1 MSTRHKRRPN
11 GWAVV
16 LLGAVLAA
24 SFVVPSR
31 AQQTVEN
38 RLVIITPVART
49 VTEPTVA
56 GFREFARRRF
66 SVDVQVTVVSA
77 GTPVAYGRIREW
89 AGRPEADIFWGGEP
103 ALFDDLA
110 ERKLLAPLDLPEAVL
125 REIPASIGTPKPV
138 LLKDPRGFWVGCCL
152 TPYGLVYHPR
162 LLRRVG
168 MQAIREWDDLL
179 DCRLK
184 GQIAQATPDRSSS
197 NHATYEVILQM
208 LGWQKGWEWA
218 QKLGANTGIFV
229 ARSRDVPTVVAK
241 GEFAVGFAVPAY
253 MAFED
258 LLSGYE
264 LRYVHP
270 TAAFVTPEPLAV
282 LAGSRSPRAAREF
295 IQFALSEEGQKTM
308 MARGQYGISPKYKME
323 GPAGSPLARM
333 AEFTGI
339 KSFFDRPV
347 RNVYDD
353 NVAQRRYSEVN
364 ELFRKLVLERHAEL
378 KQRYCP

>member
-1 MSTRHKRRPN
+1 MRTARSARFVT
-11 GWAVV
+11 AALV
-16 LLGAVLAA
+16 LML
-24 SFVVPSR
+24 VVPGAR
-31 AQQTVEN
+31 LQAQPAIED
-38 RLVIITPVART
+38 RLVLITPVART
-49 VTEPTVA
+49 VADPSVA
-56 GFREFARRRF
+56 AFRAFALRQF
-66 SVDVQVTVVSA
+66 GVSVSVTVVSA

-89 AGRPEADIFWGGEP
+89 GGRPEADVFWGGEP

-110 ERKLLAPLDLPEAVL
+110 ERRLLMPLELPEAVL
-125 REIPASIGTPKPV
+125 REIPATIGTPKTIN
-138 LLKDPRGFWVGCCL
+138 LKDPKGFWVGCCL

-162 LLRRVG
+162 LLRRLG
-168 MQAIREWDDLL
+168 MEAIRDWDDLL

-197 NHATYEVILQM
+197 NAASYEVILQT

-258 LLSGYE
+258 VLEGHD

-270 TAAFVTPEPLAV
+270 TAAYVTPEPLAI
-282 LAGSRSPRAAREF
+282 LAGSRSPRAARAF
-295 IQFALSEEGQKTM
+295 IQFLLSDEGQRVM
-308 MARGQYGISPKYKME
+308 MARGQFGISPKYRLE
-323 GPAGSPLARM
+323 GPKGSPVERM
-333 AEFTGI
+333 AEFAGI
-339 KSFFDRPV
+339 RSFFDRPL

-353 NVAQRRYSEVN
+353 DLAQGRRTLLN
-364 ELFRKLVLERHAEL
+364 DTFRKLIVERHAAL
-378 KQRYCP
+378 QRLHCP

>member
-1 MSTRHKRRPN
+1 MKGCRQ
-11 GWAVV
+11 GWVR
-16 LLGAVLAA
+16 LAA
-24 SFVVPSR
+24 ALALAGFLLPAIPSR
-31 AQQTVEN
+31 AQQALET

-56 GFREFARRRF
+56 AFREFVRRRYNL
-66 SVDVQVTVVSA
+66 DVQVTVVSA

-89 AGRPEADIFWGGEP
+89 GGRPEADVFWGGEP

-110 ERKLLAPLDLPEAVL
+110 DRKLLVALQLPESVL
-125 REIPASIGTPKPV
+125 REIPASIGTPKPI
-138 LLKDPRGFWVGCCL
+138 LLKDPRDFWVGCCL

-162 LLRRVG
+162 LLRRLG
-168 MQAIREWDDLL
+168 LQTLREWDDLL

-184 GQIAQATPDRSSS
+184 GHIAQATPDRSSS
-197 NHATYEVILQM
+197 NHATYEVILQ
-208 LGWQKGWEWA
+208 LYGWQKGWEWA

-229 ARSRDVPTVVAK
+229 ARSRDVPTVAAK

-258 LLSGYE
+258 VLSGYE

-270 TAAFVTPEPLAV
+270 PAAFVTPEPLAI
-282 LAGSRSPRAAREF
+282 LAGARNPRAALEF
-295 IQFALSEEGQKTM
+295 IQFALSEEGQKVM

-323 GPAGSPLARM
+323 GPPGSPLARM

-339 KSFFDRPV
+339 TSFFDKPV

-353 NVAQRRYSEVN
+353 NVAQKRYSEVN
-364 ELFRKLVLERHAEL
+364 EVFRKLVLERHGEL
-378 KQRYCP
+378 KRRFCP

>member
-1 MSTRHKRRPN
+1 MRTARSARFVT
-11 GWAVV
+11 AALV
-16 LLGAVLAA
+16 LML
-24 SFVVPSR
+24 VVPGAR
-31 AQQTVEN
+31 LQAQPAIED
-38 RLVIITPVART
+38 RLVLITPVART
-49 VTEPTVA
+49 VADPSVA
-56 GFREFARRRF
+56 AFRAFALRQF
-66 SVDVQVTVVSA
+66 GVSVSVTVVSA

-89 AGRPEADIFWGGEP
+89 GGRPEADVFWGGEP

-110 ERKLLAPLDLPEAVL
+110 ERRLLMPLELPEAVL
-125 REIPASIGTPKPV
+125 REIPATIGTPKTIN
-138 LLKDPRGFWVGCCL
+138 LKDPKGFWVGCCL

-162 LLRRVG
+162 LLRRLG
-168 MQAIREWDDLL
+168 MEAIKDWDDLL

-197 NHATYEVILQM
+197 NAASYEVILQT

-258 LLSGYE
+258 VLEGHD

-270 TAAFVTPEPLAV
+270 TAAYVTPEPLAI
-282 LAGSRSPRAAREF
+282 LAGSRSPRAARAF
-295 IQFALSEEGQKTM
+295 IQFLLSDEGQRVM
-308 MARGQYGISPKYKME
+308 MARGQFGISPKYRLE
-323 GPAGSPLARM
+323 GPKGSPVERM
-333 AEFTGI
+333 AEFAGI
-339 KSFFDRPV
+339 RSFFDRPL

-353 NVAQRRYSEVN
+353 DLAQGRRTLLN
-364 ELFRKLVLERHAEL
+364 DTFRKLIVERHAAL
-378 KQRYCP
+378 QRLHCP